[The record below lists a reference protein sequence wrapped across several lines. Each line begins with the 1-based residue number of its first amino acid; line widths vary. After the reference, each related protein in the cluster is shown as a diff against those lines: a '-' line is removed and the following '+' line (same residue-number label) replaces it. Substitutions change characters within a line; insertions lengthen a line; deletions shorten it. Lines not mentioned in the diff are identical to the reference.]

1 LTIADAINNRGEVAG
16 CYTDSAGYH
25 GYVYDNG
32 TYTTLNVPGATGT
45 LAEAINDRGEVAG
58 DYTDSSGGHGYVYD
72 NGTFTALNVPGANFT
87 SPDAINN
94 RGEVAGLYDDS
105 SGEHGL
111 LATPHGGEATSS
123 GFGERLSA
131 HAHLGGMRD
140 FVPDV
145 PGINAG
151 SPHSAHASGA
161 MDQMFAAGARFTSFG
176 ALASDHALT
185 QALSCYQPPDPPA
198 PTGV

>member
-1 LTIADAINNRGEVAG
+1 V
-16 CYTDSAGYH
+16 
-25 GYVYDNG
+25 
-32 TYTTLNVPGATGT
+32 NVT
-45 LAEAINDRGEVAG
+45 R
-58 DYTDSSGGHGYVYD
+58 
-72 NGTFTALNVPGANFT
+72 ANFT

-105 SGEHGL
+105 SGEHGFIYVHHAECPGCRL
-111 LATPHGGEATSS
+111 DPTRCHQRPGQVAGFYTHSCGEHGFLATPHGGEATSS
-123 GFGERLSA
+123 GFGELLSA

-151 SPHSAHASGA
+151 SPHSAQASGA
-161 MDQMFAAGARFTSFG
+161 MDQMFTAGARFTSFG